1 MIKQRPISPSL
12 LPTTAASAATPSNG
26 SRFASLRRAVQG
38 RPSCSASART
48 VCVLLAALCLV
59 LFVAEMKEAPSSI
72 HTSSAAQNSA
82 SSEPDPDSAP
92 GTAVVVVKDQEH
104 EEEPQKQAEE
114 VENMPPAAFLGGL
127 RRFESFEE
135 FVEKSR
141 AEDGPAVMPVVPLDG
156 KYVTLPSVIIVGARR
171 SGTSTLFSMLSQHP
185 AVGSIAPEPRP
196 ELSSGLMA
204 QDPETFPQEAEWPG
218 DNLEKELPASVLGK
232 LLEEFARPYTVSE
245 SRHEGDDAPNLV
257 TTAVSPGYF
266 ASHLAPYRLK
276 LALPDV
282 KIVVMLR
289 DPTNRYYSELREAL
303 CADEV
308 DWEDIMSSYAMPGAS
323 KDYLS
328 DAVLDYSP
336 YDKGCLGEGASA
348 ADLWACQKGLEKSHT
363 PLLKGLYASQLERWQ
378 RAFGESQVLV
388 VQAEKLFQEPEKTAT
403 EVAKFAGLAAEHSFF
418 EFAVDREASCD
429 PRRKKD
435 PKVVTAYSKR
445 KESEPQLRKWYAEHN
460 DMVSELL
467 GEEMGWN
474 DRIRSAFVSPPA
486 P

>member
-1 MIKQRPISPSL
+1 
-12 LPTTAASAATPSNG
+12 
-26 SRFASLRRAVQG
+26 
-38 RPSCSASART
+38 
-48 VCVLLAALCLV
+48 
-59 LFVAEMKEAPSSI
+59 
-72 HTSSAAQNSA
+72 
-82 SSEPDPDSAP
+82 
-92 GTAVVVVKDQEH
+92 
-104 EEEPQKQAEE
+104 
-114 VENMPPAAFLGGL
+114 
-127 RRFESFEE
+127 
-135 FVEKSR
+135 
-141 AEDGPAVMPVVPLDG
+141 MPVVTLDG
-156 KYVTLPSVIIVGARR
+156 KEVTLPSVIIVGARR

-196 ELSSGLMA
+196 EFLSGFMA
-204 QDPETFPQEAEWPG
+204 RDPEMFPQEAEWPG

-245 SRHEGDDAPNLV
+245 SRQEGVDAPILV
-257 TTAVSPGYF
+257 TAAVSPGYF
-266 ASHLAPYRLK
+266 SSHLAPYRLK
-276 LALPDV
+276 LVMPDV
-282 KIVVMLR
+282 KIVVVLR

-308 DWEDIMSSYAMPGAS
+308 DWEDITSSYAMPGAS
-323 KDYLS
+323 KAYLS

-336 YDKGCLGEGASA
+336 YDKRCLGEGASA

-388 VQAEKLFQEPEKTAT
+388 VQAEKLFQEPEKTAA

-429 PRRKKD
+429 PRRKKN
-435 PKVVTAYSKR
+435 PEVVAAYSKR